1 MGQAQEAP
9 SSSGKGEVM
18 RTALRLIKTKGP
30 NALDYANHK
39 VEVILNS
46 GDEDDKA
53 YWKKISK
60 QIELLLFK
68 EGYD

>member
-1 MGQAQEAP
+1 
-9 SSSGKGEVM
+9 M